1 MSQIIRRSQKLVSD
15 SEAYFDET
23 LRDMTNFNF
32 QEWLIEA
39 KTILKEHGYTVK
51 RQTVGERRKIKKH
64 RRHGKPWMTIEVSS
78 VLGSFYSG
86 DNLWSLSQ
94 QTERTPSAVLSFL
107 VKKKLVRYDVE
118 SKGWVREDFSLFV
131 SYHDLKN
138 YKI

>member
-1 MSQIIRRSQKLVSD
+1 MSKIIRRSQKLVSE
-15 SEAYFDET
+15 SET

-39 KTILKEHGYTVK
+39 KTILNEHGYTV
-51 RQTVGERRKIKKH
+51 RRWAVGERRKIKKH
-64 RRHGKPWMTIEVSS
+64 RWHGKPWMTIEVSS

-94 QTERTPSAVLSFL
+94 QTERTPSAVLAFL
-107 VKKKLVRYDVE
+107 EGKKLVRYDVE

-138 YKI
+138 YEI